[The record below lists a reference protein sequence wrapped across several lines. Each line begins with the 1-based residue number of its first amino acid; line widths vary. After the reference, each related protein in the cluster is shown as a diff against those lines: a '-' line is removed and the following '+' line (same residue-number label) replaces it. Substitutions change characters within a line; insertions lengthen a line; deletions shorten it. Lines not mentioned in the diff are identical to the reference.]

1 MTVKKQTRAKCCC
14 IMFVGV
20 FMLNAQPNAM
30 AQTTSSAAANATN
43 NLKSQRQAPTEMN
56 AQTEKSIAPVPAPAS
71 APASTPTNSAILR
84 EAFDAIQTFRDRE
97 DPMEAIANGR
107 PGDAFRMSDH
117 SAAAIAR
124 RDKETIGLLKALQSV
139 PREGLSDAETLDLD
153 LVIRDLSLDVQA
165 QKFLGHLLVIG
176 PLGGP
181 QQSIAQMCDRM
192 PFERVTDLQAHAA
205 RLEQV
210 PKQLADD
217 LALLQDGLRQHI
229 TPAKVILQGIDAQF
243 AAVIAGKL
251 DTLRAPFL
259 REYPDMTPEMRAQ
272 LLERA
277 DKAIEK
283 ILAAMVA
290 MRDFIRDTYV
300 PQCRDDIAC
309 AALPNGQEW
318 YAFRLK
324 QQTTTT
330 LSPQDIHAIGLA
342 EVARIHAEMLVVI
355 RKTDWFSKDAALAA
369 LSDDEVFA
377 RFTAYL
383 RSDARFYFQSAEE
396 LLRGYRDICKQ
407 IDAHLPELF
416 GKLPRLTY
424 GVREI
429 PRFMA
434 PSQTT
439 AYYQQGSIDSGNPG
453 WFYANTFALNQ
464 RPKYEMIPLA
474 LHEAVPGHHLQI
486 ALTQELPQRHSLRRD
501 MGFTAFVEGWALY
514 AERLGMDMKLF
525 DDAYDDFGRLLY
537 EMWRSCRLVVDTGMH
552 ALGWSRDQA
561 VAFMRANTA
570 LSELNIDREVDRYIS
585 WPGQACA
592 YKLGELEIRR
602 LRASAE
608 KELANTFNVRAFHD
622 ALLCDG
628 ALPLDVL
635 SARMTKWIAARKS
648 EMPVEKSSA
657 AQAENKNTI
666 LTPAITPAASQ
677 NNAIPAESKPYP

>member
-1 MTVKKQTRAKCCC
+1 
-14 IMFVGV
+14 MFVGV
-20 FMLNAQPNAM
+20 FMLNVQPNAM
-30 AQTTSSAAANATN
+30 AQTTSSAAANAAN
-43 NLKSQRQAPTEMN
+43 NLKSQQQAPTEVN

-71 APASTPTNSAILR
+71 VPTNSAILR

-107 PGDAFRMSDH
+107 PGDAFRISDH

-153 LVIRDLSLDVQA
+153 LVIRDLSLDIQS

-377 RFTAYL
+377 RFTSYL
-383 RSDARFYFQSAEE
+383 RGDARFYFQSAEE

-525 DDAYDDFGRLLY
+525 EDPYNDFGRLLY

-561 VAFMRANTA
+561 VMFMRANTA

-635 SARMTKWIAARKS
+635 STRMTKWIAARKS
-648 EMPVEKSSA
+648 EMPIQKPGQS
-657 AQAENKNTI
+657 
-666 LTPAITPAASQ
+666 TPLNVPAAVSPPDARPAQ
-677 NNAIPAESKPYP
+677 KNIQIPGQTKPIL

>member
-1 MTVKKQTRAKCCC
+1 MTTKKQASVNWWC
-14 IMFVGV
+14 IVFVGV

-30 AQTTSSAAANATN
+30 AQTTSNAVANATHD
-43 NLKSQRQAPTEMN
+43 LKSQQKAPTEVI
-56 AQTEKSIAPVPAPAS
+56 AQTEKSIAPVPAPATRS
-71 APASTPTNSAILR
+71 APTDSAVLR

-97 DPMEAIANGR
+97 DPMEAIANAR
-107 PGDAFRMSDH
+107 PADAFRISDH
-117 SAAAIAR
+117 SAGAIAR
-124 RDKETIGLLKALQSV
+124 REKETLSLLKALQTL
-139 PREGLSDAETLDLD
+139 PREGLSESEALDLD

-192 PFERVTDLQAHAA
+192 PFERAADLQAHAA

-217 LALLQDGLRQHI
+217 QALLEDGLRQHI

-283 ILAAMVA
+283 ILASMVA
-290 MRDFIRDTYV
+290 MRNFIRDTYV

-383 RSDARFYFQSAEE
+383 RGDARFYFQSAEE

-525 DDAYDDFGRLLY
+525 EDPYNDFGRLLY

-561 VAFMRANTA
+561 VTFMLANTA

-648 EMPVEKSSA
+648 EMSVEKSAA
-657 AQAENKNTI
+657 AQAEKMNTL
-666 LTPAITPAASQ
+666 LTPVITPAASQ

>member
-1 MTVKKQTRAKCCC
+1 MSVKKQTRAKCCC

-20 FMLNAQPNAM
+20 FMLNAQPNAL
-30 AQTTSSAAANATN
+30 AQTTSSSAANATN
-43 NLKSQRQAPTEMN
+43 NLKSQRQAPTEVN

-71 APASTPTNSAILR
+71 APTSAPTNSAILR

-107 PGDAFRMSDH
+107 PGDAFRISDH

-153 LVIRDLSLDVQA
+153 LVIRDLSLDIQA

-355 RKTDWFSKDAALAA
+355 RKTDWFSKDTALAA

-383 RSDARFYFQSAEE
+383 RGDARFYFQSAEE

-525 DDAYDDFGRLLY
+525 DDPYDDFGRLLY

-561 VAFMRANTA
+561 VTFMRANTA

-635 SARMTKWIAARKS
+635 SARMTTWIAARKS
-648 EMPVEKSSA
+648 EMPI
-657 AQAENKNTI
+657 Q
-666 LTPAITPAASQ
+666 
-677 NNAIPAESKPYP
+677 KPG

>member
-1 MTVKKQTRAKCCC
+1 
-14 IMFVGV
+14 MFVGV
-20 FMLNAQPNAM
+20 FMLNAQPNAL
-30 AQTTSSAAANATN
+30 AQTTSSSAANATN
-43 NLKSQRQAPTEMN
+43 NLKSQRQAPTEVN

-71 APASTPTNSAILR
+71 APTSAPTNSAILR

-107 PGDAFRMSDH
+107 PGDAFRISDH

-153 LVIRDLSLDVQA
+153 LVIRDLSLDIQA

-355 RKTDWFSKDAALAA
+355 RKTDWFSKDTALAA

-383 RSDARFYFQSAEE
+383 RGDARFYFQSAEE

-525 DDAYDDFGRLLY
+525 DDPYDDFGRLLY

-561 VAFMRANTA
+561 VTFMRANTA

-635 SARMTKWIAARKS
+635 SARMTTWIAARKS
-648 EMPVEKSSA
+648 EMPI
-657 AQAENKNTI
+657 Q
-666 LTPAITPAASQ
+666 
-677 NNAIPAESKPYP
+677 KPG

>member
-20 FMLNAQPNAM
+20 FILNAQPNAM
-30 AQTTSSAAANATN
+30 AQTTSSAAVNATN

-84 EAFDAIQTFRDRE
+84 FDAIQTFRDRE

-192 PFERVTDLQAHAA
+192 PFERANDLQAHAA

-217 LALLQDGLRQHI
+217 QALLEEGLRQHI
-229 TPAKVILQGIDAQF
+229 TPAKIILQGIDAQF
-243 AAVIAGKL
+243 AAVIDGKL

-259 REYPDMTPEMRAQ
+259 REYPDVPPEMRAQ

-525 DDAYDDFGRLLY
+525 DDPYDDFGRLLY

-561 VAFMRANTA
+561 VTFMRANTA

-608 KELANTFNVRAFHD
+608 TELANTFNVRAFHD

-677 NNAIPAESKPYP
+677 NNAIPPESKPYP

>member
-1 MTVKKQTRAKCCC
+1 
-14 IMFVGV
+14 MFVGV
-20 FMLNAQPNAM
+20 FMLNAQPNAL
-30 AQTTSSAAANATN
+30 AQTTSSSAANATN
-43 NLKSQRQAPTEMN
+43 NLKSQRQAPTEVN

-71 APASTPTNSAILR
+71 APTSAPTNSAILR

-107 PGDAFRMSDH
+107 PGDAFRISDH

-153 LVIRDLSLDVQA
+153 LVIRDLSLDIQA

-355 RKTDWFSKDAALAA
+355 RKTDWFSKDTALAA

-383 RSDARFYFQSAEE
+383 RGDARFYFQSAEE

-525 DDAYDDFGRLLY
+525 DDPYNDFGRLLY

-561 VAFMRANTA
+561 VTFMRANTA

-608 KELANTFNVRAFHD
+608 KELVNTFNVRAFHD

-657 AQAENKNTI
+657 AQAEKMNTL
-666 LTPAITPAASQ
+666 LTPVITPAASQ
-677 NNAIPAESKPYP
+677 NNAIPGESKPYP

>member
-1 MTVKKQTRAKCCC
+1 
-14 IMFVGV
+14 
-20 FMLNAQPNAM
+20 
-30 AQTTSSAAANATN
+30 
-43 NLKSQRQAPTEMN
+43 MN

-71 APASTPTNSAILR
+71 APASAPTNSAILR

-107 PGDAFRMSDH
+107 PGDAFRISDH

-139 PREGLSDAETLDLD
+139 QRDRLSDAETLDLD
-153 LVIRDLSLDVQA
+153 LVIRDLSLDVQS

-192 PFERVTDLQAHAA
+192 PFERATDLQAHAA

-283 ILAAMVA
+283 NLAAMVA

-300 PQCRDDIAC
+300 PQCRDEIAC

-383 RSDARFYFQSAEE
+383 RGDARFYFQSAEE

-525 DDAYDDFGRLLY
+525 DDPYNDFGRLLY

-561 VAFMRANTA
+561 VMFMRANTA

-648 EMPVEKSSA
+648 EMPIQKPGQS
-657 AQAENKNTI
+657 
-666 LTPAITPAASQ
+666 TPLNVPAAVSPPDARPAQ
-677 NNAIPAESKPYP
+677 KNIQIPGQTKSIL

>member
-1 MTVKKQTRAKCCC
+1 MTTKKQARVNWWC
-14 IMFVGV
+14 IVFVGV
-20 FMLNAQPNAM
+20 FMLNAQLNAM
-30 AQTTSSAAANATN
+30 AQTTSSAAANATHD
-43 NLKSQRQAPTEMN
+43 LKSQQKAPTEVI
-56 AQTEKSIAPVPAPAS
+56 AQTEKSIAPVPAPATRS
-71 APASTPTNSAILR
+71 APTDSAVLR

-107 PGDAFRMSDH
+107 PGDAFRISDH

-124 RDKETIGLLKALQSV
+124 RDKEIIGLLKALQSV
-139 PREGLSDAETLDLD
+139 PREGLSDSETLDLD

-217 LALLQDGLRQHI
+217 LALLQDGLRQRI

-383 RSDARFYFQSAEE
+383 RGDARFYFQSAEE

-525 DDAYDDFGRLLY
+525 DDPYNDFGRLLY

-552 ALGWSRDQA
+552 ALSWSRDQA
-561 VAFMRANTA
+561 VTFMRANTA

-648 EMPVEKSSA
+648 EMPVEKSA
-657 AQAENKNTI
+657 AAKAENKNTL
-666 LTPAITPAASQ
+666 LTPVITPAASQ

>member
-1 MTVKKQTRAKCCC
+1 MTVQNLSRVNGWRRLW
-14 IMFVGV
+14 VGV
-20 FMLNAQPNAM
+20 IMLTAQTNAF
-30 AQTTSSAAANATN
+30 AQTTSSAVVNATN
-43 NLKSQRQAPTEMN
+43 DLKSQRQSQTEVN
-56 AQTEKSIAPVPAPAS
+56 AQMPAEKSPAPVPAS
-71 APASTPTNSAILR
+71 ATDNSAVLR

-107 PGDAFRMSDH
+107 PGDAFRISDH

-124 RDKETIGLLKALQSV
+124 RDKETIGLLKALQTV
-139 PREGLSDAETLDLD
+139 PREGLSESEALDLN

-192 PFERVTDLQAHAA
+192 PFERANDVQAHAA

-217 LALLQDGLRQHI
+217 QALLEKGLQKHI

-272 LLERA
+272 LVERA

-283 ILAAMVA
+283 ILAAMEA
-290 MRDFIRDTYV
+290 MRNFIRDTYL
-300 PQCRDDIAC
+300 PNCRDDIAC
-309 AALPNGQEW
+309 AALPDGQEW
-318 YAFRLK
+318 YAFRLN
-324 QQTTTT
+324 QQTTTK
-330 LSPQDIHAIGLA
+330 LSPQEIHALGLS

-355 RKTDWFSKDAALAA
+355 RKTDWFTKDAALAA
-369 LSDDEVFA
+369 LNDDELFA

-383 RSDARFYFQSAEE
+383 RSDARFYFESAEE

-514 AERLGMDMKLF
+514 AERLGMEMKLF
-525 DDAYDDFGRLLY
+525 DDPYNDFGRLLY

-602 LRASAE
+602 LRALAQ
-608 KELANTFNVRAFHD
+608 KELGNTFDLRAFHD
-622 ALLCDG
+622 AMLSDG

-635 SARMTKWIAARKS
+635 GARMTKWIAARKS
-648 EMPVEKSSA
+648 EMPLQKPVSAKLEKNGA
-657 AQAENKNTI
+657 MMAPAER
-666 LTPAITPAASQ
+666 TPTLKTPQ
-677 NNAIPAESKPYP
+677 IPAESNPLP

>member
-1 MTVKKQTRAKCCC
+1 MTTKKRARVNWWC
-14 IMFVGV
+14 IVFVGV

-30 AQTTSSAAANATN
+30 AQTTSNAVANATHD
-43 NLKSQRQAPTEMN
+43 LKSQQKAPTEVI
-56 AQTEKSIAPVPAPAS
+56 AQTEKSIAPVPAPATKS
-71 APASTPTNSAILR
+71 APTDSAVLR

-97 DPMEAIANGR
+97 DPMEAIANAR
-107 PGDAFRMSDH
+107 PADAFRISDH
-117 SAAAIAR
+117 SAGAIAR
-124 RDKETIGLLKALQSV
+124 REKETLSLLKALQTL
-139 PREGLSDAETLDLD
+139 PREGLSESEALDLD

-192 PFERVTDLQAHAA
+192 PFERAADLQAHAA

-217 LALLQDGLRQHI
+217 QALLQDGLRQHI

-383 RSDARFYFQSAEE
+383 RGDARFYFQSAEE

-561 VAFMRANTA
+561 VTFMRANTA

-648 EMPVEKSSA
+648 EMPIQKPGQS
-657 AQAENKNTI
+657 
-666 LTPAITPAASQ
+666 TPLNVPAAVSPPDDRPAQ
-677 NNAIPAESKPYP
+677 KNIQIPAQTKSIL

>member
-1 MTVKKQTRAKCCC
+1 
-14 IMFVGV
+14 MFVGV

-43 NLKSQRQAPTEMN
+43 NLKSQRQAPTEVN
-56 AQTEKSIAPVPAPAS
+56 AQTEKSMAPVPAPAS
-71 APASTPTNSAILR
+71 ASAPTSAPTNSAILR

-107 PGDAFRMSDH
+107 PGDAFRISDH

-139 PREGLSDAETLDLD
+139 QRDGLSDAETLDLD
-153 LVIRDLSLDVQA
+153 LVIRDLSLDIQA

-243 AAVIAGKL
+243 AAMIAGKL

-383 RSDARFYFQSAEE
+383 RGDARFYFQSAEE

-514 AERLGMDMKLF
+514 AERLGIEMKLF
-525 DDAYDDFGRLLY
+525 DDPYNDFGRLLY

-552 ALGWSRDQA
+552 ELGWSREQA

-602 LRASAE
+602 LRALAQQ
-608 KELANTFNVRAFHD
+608 ELGNTFHLRAFHD
-622 ALLCDG
+622 ALLSDG

-635 SARMTKWIAARKS
+635 GARMTKWIAARKS
-648 EMPVEKSSA
+648 EMPVEKSTTPTPVNNSPVIA
-657 AQAENKNTI
+657 PTGKTTATKNAE
-666 LTPAITPAASQ
+666 
-677 NNAIPAESKPYP
+677 IPAQSKPLP

>member
-1 MTVKKQTRAKCCC
+1 MSVKKQTRVNWWC

-20 FMLNAQPNAM
+20 FMLNAQPKAM

-43 NLKSQRQAPTEMN
+43 SLKSQRQAPTEVN

-71 APASTPTNSAILR
+71 APASAPTNSAILR

-107 PGDAFRMSDH
+107 PGDAFRISDH

-139 PREGLSDAETLDLD
+139 PRDGLSDAETLDLD

-383 RSDARFYFQSAEE
+383 RGDARFYFQSAEE

-486 ALTQELPQRHSLRRD
+486 ALTQELPQRHSVRRD

-525 DDAYDDFGRLLY
+525 DDPYNDFGRLLY

-648 EMPVEKSSA
+648 EMPIQKPGQS
-657 AQAENKNTI
+657 
-666 LTPAITPAASQ
+666 TPLNVPAAVSPPDAGPAQ
-677 NNAIPAESKPYP
+677 KNIQIPGQTKPIL

>member
-1 MTVKKQTRAKCCC
+1 
-14 IMFVGV
+14 MFVGV

-43 NLKSQRQAPTEMN
+43 NLKSQRQAPTEVN
-56 AQTEKSIAPVPAPAS
+56 AQSEKSIAPVPAPAS
-71 APASTPTNSAILR
+71 APTNSAILR

-107 PGDAFRMSDH
+107 PGDAFRISDH

-139 PREGLSDAETLDLD
+139 PRDGLSDAETLDLD
-153 LVIRDLSLDVQA
+153 LVIRDLSLDIQA

-383 RSDARFYFQSAEE
+383 RGDARFYFQSAEE

-439 AYYQQGSIDSGNPG
+439 AYYQQGSMDSGNPG

-525 DDAYDDFGRLLY
+525 EDPYNDFGRLLY

-561 VAFMRANTA
+561 VMFMRANTA

-635 SARMTKWIAARKS
+635 STRMTKWIAARKS
-648 EMPVEKSSA
+648 EMPIQKPGQS
-657 AQAENKNTI
+657 
-666 LTPAITPAASQ
+666 TPLNVPAAVSPPDARPAQ
-677 NNAIPAESKPYP
+677 KNIQIPGQIKSIL

>member
-20 FMLNAQPNAM
+20 FMLNAQLNAM

-43 NLKSQRQAPTEMN
+43 NLKSQQQAPTEVN

-71 APASTPTNSAILR
+71 APASAPTNSAILR

-107 PGDAFRMSDH
+107 PGDAFRISDH
-117 SAAAIAR
+117 GAAAIAR

-192 PFERVTDLQAHAA
+192 PFERATDLQAHAA

-383 RSDARFYFQSAEE
+383 RGDARFYFQSAEE

-525 DDAYDDFGRLLY
+525 EDPYNDFGRLLY

-561 VAFMRANTA
+561 VTFMPPATTVTRLGLWKNSADCGD
-570 LSELNIDREVDRYIS
+570 LST
-585 WPGQACA
+585 C
-592 YKLGELEIRR
+592 GEFM
-602 LRASAE
+602 A
-608 KELANTFNVRAFHD
+608 D
-622 ALLCDG
+622 
-628 ALPLDVL
+628 P
-635 SARMTKWIAARKS
+635 
-648 EMPVEKSSA
+648 
-657 AQAENKNTI
+657 
-666 LTPAITPAASQ
+666 
-677 NNAIPAESKPYP
+677 

>member
-1 MTVKKQTRAKCCC
+1 
-14 IMFVGV
+14 MFVGV
-20 FMLNAQPNAM
+20 FMLNAQLNAM

-43 NLKSQRQAPTEMN
+43 NLKSQRQAPTEVN
-56 AQTEKSIAPVPAPAS
+56 ALSEKSIAPVPAPAS
-71 APASTPTNSAILR
+71 APTNSAILR

-107 PGDAFRMSDH
+107 PGDAFRISDH

-383 RSDARFYFQSAEE
+383 RGDARFYFQSAEE

-525 DDAYDDFGRLLY
+525 DDPYNDFGRLLY

-561 VAFMRANTA
+561 VAFMRANIA

-648 EMPVEKSSA
+648 EMLIQKPGQS
-657 AQAENKNTI
+657 
-666 LTPAITPAASQ
+666 TPLNVPAAVSPPDDRPAQ
-677 NNAIPAESKPYP
+677 KNIQIPGQIKSIL

>member
-1 MTVKKQTRAKCCC
+1 MTVKKETRAKCCC
-14 IMFVGV
+14 ILFVGV
-20 FMLNAQPNAM
+20 FVLNAQPNAM

-56 AQTEKSIAPVPAPAS
+56 AQTEKSIALVP

-525 DDAYDDFGRLLY
+525 DDPYDDFGRLLY

-648 EMPVEKSSA
+648 EMSVEKSAA
-657 AQAENKNTI
+657 AQAKKMNTL
-666 LTPAITPAASQ
+666 LTPVITPAASQ

>member
-1 MTVKKQTRAKCCC
+1 MTTKKQARVNWWC
-14 IMFVGV
+14 IVFVGV

-30 AQTTSSAAANATN
+30 AQTTSNAVANATHD
-43 NLKSQRQAPTEMN
+43 LKSQQKAPTEVI
-56 AQTEKSIAPVPAPAS
+56 AQTEKSIAPVPAPATRS
-71 APASTPTNSAILR
+71 APTDSAVLR

-97 DPMEAIANGR
+97 DPMEAIANAR
-107 PGDAFRMSDH
+107 PADAFRISDH
-117 SAAAIAR
+117 SAGAIAR
-124 RDKETIGLLKALQSV
+124 REKETLSLLKALQTL
-139 PREGLSDAETLDLD
+139 PREGLSESEALDLD

-383 RSDARFYFQSAEE
+383 RGDARFYFQSAEE

-407 IDAHLPELF
+407 IDSHLPELF

-525 DDAYDDFGRLLY
+525 EDPYNDFGRLLY

-561 VAFMRANTA
+561 VTFMRANTA

-648 EMPVEKSSA
+648 EMPIQKPGQS
-657 AQAENKNTI
+657 
-666 LTPAITPAASQ
+666 TPLNVPAAVSPPDAGPAQ
-677 NNAIPAESKPYP
+677 KNIQIPGQTKPIL

>member
-1 MTVKKQTRAKCCC
+1 MTTKKQARVNWWC
-14 IMFVGV
+14 IVFVGV
-20 FMLNAQPNAM
+20 FMLNAQPKAM
-30 AQTTSSAAANATN
+30 AQTTANAVANATHD
-43 NLKSQRQAPTEMN
+43 LKSQQKAPTEVI
-56 AQTEKSIAPVPAPAS
+56 AQTENSIAPVPAPATRS
-71 APASTPTNSAILR
+71 APTDSAVLR

-107 PGDAFRMSDH
+107 PGDAFRISDH

-283 ILAAMVA
+283 ILASMVT
-290 MRDFIRDTYV
+290 MRNFIRDTYV

-383 RSDARFYFQSAEE
+383 RGDARFYFQSAEE

-486 ALTQELPQRHSLRRD
+486 ALTQELPQRHSVRRD

-525 DDAYDDFGRLLY
+525 DDPYNDFGRLLY

-552 ALGWSRDQA
+552 ALGWSREQA

-570 LSELNIDREVDRYIS
+570 LSELNIEREVDRYIS

-602 LRASAE
+602 LRASAQ
-608 KELANTFNVRAFHD
+608 KELANTFDVRAFHD

-635 SARMTKWIAARKS
+635 DARMTKWIAARKS
-648 EMPVEKSSA
+648 EIPVENPTSQSNVISGKSK
-657 AQAENKNTI
+657 Q
-666 LTPAITPAASQ
+666 
-677 NNAIPAESKPYP
+677 YP

>member
-20 FMLNAQPNAM
+20 FMLNVQPNAM
-30 AQTTSSAAANATN
+30 AQTTSSAAANAAN
-43 NLKSQRQAPTEMN
+43 NLKSQQQAPTEVN

-71 APASTPTNSAILR
+71 VPTNSAILR

-107 PGDAFRMSDH
+107 PGDAFRISDH

-153 LVIRDLSLDVQA
+153 LVIRDLSLDIQS

-377 RFTAYL
+377 RFTSYL
-383 RSDARFYFQSAEE
+383 RGDARFYFQSAEE

-525 DDAYDDFGRLLY
+525 EDPYNDFGRLLY

-561 VAFMRANTA
+561 VMFMRANTA

-602 LRASAE
+602 LRALAE
-608 KELANTFNVRAFHD
+608 KELANTFQLRAFHD
-622 ALLCDG
+622 ALLRDG

-635 SARMTKWIAARKS
+635 GLRMTQWIAARKS
-648 EMPVEKSSA
+648 EMPVEKPASA
-657 AQAENKNTI
+657 KTEQKNP
-666 LTPAITPAASQ
+666 LMTPAVTPPASQ
-677 NNAIPAESKPYP
+677 NNSIPPESKPRP

>member
-1 MTVKKQTRAKCCC
+1 MTSKNKARVNYWCVL
-14 IMFVGV
+14 FVSVVMMGGQRDV
-20 FMLNAQPNAM
+20 L
-30 AQTTSSAAANATN
+30 AQTNSNVASDAKTVLKPELKSEHAPAPTPTSS
-43 NLKSQRQAPTEMN
+43 E
-56 AQTEKSIAPVPAPAS
+56 E
-71 APASTPTNSAILR
+71 LR
-84 EAFDAIQTFRDRE
+84 EAFDAVQTFRDRE

-107 PGDAFRMSDH
+107 PGDAFRISDH
-117 SAAAIAR
+117 SVGAIAR
-124 RDKETIGLLKALQSV
+124 RAKETIGLLKALQSV
-139 PREGLSDAETLDLD
+139 PREGLSESESLDLD

-165 QKFLGHLLVIG
+165 QKFLGHLIVIG

-192 PFERVTDLQAHAA
+192 PFERANDLQAHAA

-210 PKQLADD
+210 PKQLSDD
-217 LALLQDGLRQHI
+217 QLLLEDGLRQHI

-259 REYPDMTPEMRAQ
+259 REYPDVTPEMRAQ
-272 LLERA
+272 LLARA
-277 DKAIEK
+277 DKAIAQ
-283 ILAAMVA
+283 ILASMAA
-290 MRDFIRDTYV
+290 MRDFIRDRYL
-300 PQCRDDIAC
+300 PNCRDAIAC
-309 AALPNGQEW
+309 AALPNGKEW
-318 YAFRLK
+318 YAFLLS
-324 QQTTTT
+324 QQTTTK
-330 LSPQDIHAIGLA
+330 LSPQDIHAIGLS
-342 EVARIHAEMLVVI
+342 EVARIRGEMLVVI

-369 LSDDEVFA
+369 LNNDELFA

-383 RSDARFYFQSAEE
+383 RTDPRFYFQSAEE

-525 DDAYDDFGRLLY
+525 DDPYDDFGRLLY

-561 VAFMRANTA
+561 VTFMRANTA

-635 SARMTKWIAARKS
+635 SARMTTWIAARKS
-648 EMPVEKSSA
+648 EMPIQKPGQSTSLNV
-657 AQAENKNTI
+657 
-666 LTPAITPAASQ
+666 PAAVSPPDDRPAQ
-677 NNAIPAESKPYP
+677 KNIQIPAQTKPIL

>member
-20 FMLNAQPNAM
+20 FMLNAQLNAM

-43 NLKSQRQAPTEMN
+43 NLKSQQQAPTEVN
-56 AQTEKSIAPVPAPAS
+56 AQTEKSIAPVPAPTS
-71 APASTPTNSAILR
+71 APTNSAILR

-107 PGDAFRMSDH
+107 PGDAFRISDH

-383 RSDARFYFQSAEE
+383 RGDARFYFQSAEE

-525 DDAYDDFGRLLY
+525 DDPYNDFGRLLY

-561 VAFMRANTA
+561 VTFMRANTA

-648 EMPVEKSSA
+648 EMLIQKPGQS
-657 AQAENKNTI
+657 
-666 LTPAITPAASQ
+666 TPLNVPAAVSPPD
-677 NNAIPAESKPYP
+677 ARPAQ

>member
-1 MTVKKQTRAKCCC
+1 
-14 IMFVGV
+14 
-20 FMLNAQPNAM
+20 
-30 AQTTSSAAANATN
+30 
-43 NLKSQRQAPTEMN
+43 
-56 AQTEKSIAPVPAPAS
+56 
-71 APASTPTNSAILR
+71 
-84 EAFDAIQTFRDRE
+84 
-97 DPMEAIANGR
+97 MEAIANGR
-107 PGDAFRMSDH
+107 AGDAFRISDH

-153 LVIRDLSLDVQA
+153 LVIRDLSLDAQA

-283 ILAAMVA
+283 NLAAMVA

-383 RSDARFYFQSAEE
+383 RGDARFYFQSAEE

-439 AYYQQGSIDSGNPG
+439 AYYQQGSMDSGNPG

-525 DDAYDDFGRLLY
+525 DDPYDDFGRLLY

-657 AQAENKNTI
+657 AQAEKMNTL
-666 LTPAITPAASQ
+666 LTPVITPAASQ
-677 NNAIPAESKPYP
+677 NNAIPGESKPYP

>member
-1 MTVKKQTRAKCCC
+1 MTFQNRSHANRWHIV
-14 IMFVGV
+14 FVWMIVMGGQSV
-20 FMLNAQPNAM
+20 CMS
-30 AQTTSSAAANATN
+30 QTTSNSTIDAKTIEKQE
-43 NLKSQRQAPTEMN
+43 LKPEPKLQQL
-56 AQTEKSIAPVPAPAS
+56 PA
-71 APASTPTNSAILR
+71 PTNSAVLR

-107 PGDAFRMSDH
+107 PGDAFRISDH

-124 RDKETIGLLKALQSV
+124 RDKETIGLLKALQTV
-139 PREGLSDAETLDLD
+139 PREGLSNSELLDLD

-192 PFERVTDLQAHAA
+192 PFERANDLQAHAA

-217 LALLQDGLRQHI
+217 QALLEEGLRQHI

-243 AAVIAGKL
+243 AAVIDGKL

-259 REYPDMTPEMRAQ
+259 REYPDVTPEMRAQ

-283 ILAAMVA
+283 ILASMAT
-290 MRDFIRDTYV
+290 MRNFIRDRYM
-300 PQCRDDIAC
+300 PNCRDDIAC
-309 AALPNGQEW
+309 AALPNGPEW
-318 YAFRLK
+318 YAFRLN
-324 QQTTTT
+324 QQTTTK
-330 LSPQDIHAIGLA
+330 LSPKEIHALGLS

-355 RKTDWFSKDAALAA
+355 RKTDWFAKDPALTA
-369 LSDDEVFA
+369 LSDEELFA

-383 RSDARFYFQSAEE
+383 RSDARFYYQSAEE

-416 GKLPRLTY
+416 GTLPRLTY

-439 AYYQQGSIDSGNPG
+439 AYYQQGSMDSGNPG
-453 WFYANTFALNQ
+453 WFYANTYALNQ

-486 ALTQELPQRHSLRRD
+486 ALTQELPQRHTLRRD

-514 AERLGMDMKLF
+514 AERLGIEMKLF
-525 DDAYDDFGRLLY
+525 DDPYNDFGRLLY

-602 LRASAE
+602 LRALAE
-608 KELANTFNVRAFHD
+608 QELANTFQLRAFHD
-622 ALLCDG
+622 ALLRDG

-635 SARMTKWIAARKS
+635 GVRMTQWIAARKS
-648 EMPVEKSSA
+648 EMAVEKPASA
-657 AQAENKNTI
+657 KTEQKNPLLAPA
-666 LTPAITPAASQ
+666 LTPPTSQ
-677 NNAIPAESKPYP
+677 NKAIPAQSTPRP

>member
-1 MTVKKQTRAKCCC
+1 
-14 IMFVGV
+14 
-20 FMLNAQPNAM
+20 M
-30 AQTTSSAAANATN
+30 AQISGSDTGDAKTIQKAESTPEPAT
-43 NLKSQRQAPTEMN
+43 
-56 AQTEKSIAPVPAPAS
+56 APA
-71 APASTPTNSAILR
+71 NSAVLR
-84 EAFDAIQTFRDRE
+84 EAFDAIQTFKDRE

-107 PGDAFRMSDH
+107 PGDAFRISDH

-124 RDKETIGLLKALQSV
+124 REKETAALLKALQTVS
-139 PREGLSDAETLDLD
+139 RQGLSESEALDLD
-153 LVIRDLSLDVQA
+153 LVIRDLSMDVRA

-192 PFERVTDLQAHAA
+192 PFERAQDLQAHAA

-217 LALLQDGLRQHI
+217 QALLEEGLRQRI
-229 TPAKVILQGIDAQF
+229 TPAKVVLQGIDAQF
-243 AAVIAGKL
+243 GAVIGGNL
-251 DTLRAPFL
+251 DALRAPFL
-259 REYPDMTPEMRAQ
+259 REYPDVPPAMRAQ

-277 DKAIEK
+277 DKAIQN
-283 ILAAMVA
+283 ILAAMTT
-290 MRDFIRDTYV
+290 MRAFIRDRYL
-300 PQCRDDIAC
+300 PNCRDDIAC

-318 YAFRLK
+318 YAFRLN
-324 QQTTTT
+324 QQTTTMR
-330 LSPQDIHAIGLA
+330 SPKEIHAIGLA
-342 EVARIHAEMLVVI
+342 EVARIRGEMLVVI
-355 RKTDWFSKDAALAA
+355 RKTDWFTNDPALAA
-369 LSDDEVFA
+369 LGEDELFA
-377 RFTAYL
+377 RFIAYL
-383 RSDARFYFQSAEE
+383 RSDPRFYFQSAQE
-396 LLRGYRDICKQ
+396 LLSGYRDICKQ
-407 IDAHLPELF
+407 IDAHLPALF
-416 GKLPRLTY
+416 GTLPRLPY

-464 RPKYEMIPLA
+464 RPKDEMIPLA

-486 ALTQELPQRHSLRRD
+486 ALTQELPQRHALRRD

-514 AERLGMDMKLF
+514 AERLGIEMQLF
-525 DDAYDDFGRLLY
+525 DDPYNDFGRLLY

-552 ALGWSRDQA
+552 ALGWSREQA

-570 LSELNIDREVDRYIS
+570 LSELNIEREVDRYIS

-602 LRASAE
+602 LRLYAE
-608 KELANTFNVRAFHD
+608 KELGNTFNLRAFHD

-635 SARMTKWIAARKS
+635 DARMTRWIAARKG
-648 EMPVEKSSA
+648 EMSA
-657 AQAENKNTI
+657 
-666 LTPAITPAASQ
+666 Q
-677 NNAIPAESKPYP
+677 NSTLINSDN

>member
-1 MTVKKQTRAKCCC
+1 MTLKNKARVNYWCVL
-14 IMFVGV
+14 FVSVVMMSGQRDV
-20 FMLNAQPNAM
+20 L
-30 AQTTSSAAANATN
+30 AQTNSNIAADAKTLSKPDLKSEHAPAPTPTSSA
-43 NLKSQRQAPTEMN
+43 E
-56 AQTEKSIAPVPAPAS
+56 
-71 APASTPTNSAILR
+71 LR
-84 EAFDAIQTFRDRE
+84 EAFDAVQTFRDRE

-107 PGDAFRMSDH
+107 PGDAFRISDH
-117 SAAAIAR
+117 SAGAIAR
-124 RDKETIGLLKALQSV
+124 RAKETIGLLKALQLV
-139 PREGLSDAETLDLD
+139 PREGLSESESLDLD

-165 QKFLGHLLVIG
+165 QKFLGHLIVIG

-192 PFERVTDLQAHAA
+192 PFERANDLQAHAA

-217 LALLQDGLRQHI
+217 QLLLEEGLRQHI

-243 AAVIAGKL
+243 GAVIAGKL

-259 REYPDMTPEMRAQ
+259 REYPDVTPEMRAQ
-272 LLERA
+272 LLARA

-283 ILAAMVA
+283 ILASMAA
-290 MRDFIRDTYV
+290 MRDFIRDRYL
-300 PQCRDDIAC
+300 PNCRDAIAC
-309 AALPNGQEW
+309 TALPNGKEW
-318 YAFRLK
+318 YAFLLN
-324 QQTTTT
+324 QQTTTK
-330 LSPQDIHAIGLA
+330 LSPQEIHAIGLA
-342 EVARIHAEMLVVI
+342 EVARIRSEMLVVI
-355 RKTDWFSKDAALAA
+355 RKTDWFSKDAALVA
-369 LSDDEVFA
+369 LSDDELFA
-377 RFTAYL
+377 RFTSYL
-383 RSDARFYFQSAEE
+383 RTDPRFYFQSAEE

-514 AERLGMDMKLF
+514 AERLGIEMKLF
-525 DDAYDDFGRLLY
+525 DDPYNDFGRLLY

-552 ALGWSRDQA
+552 ELGWSREKA

-602 LRASAE
+602 LRALAQQ
-608 KELANTFNVRAFHD
+608 ELGNSFHLRAFHD
-622 ALLCDG
+622 ALLSDG

-635 SARMTKWIAARKS
+635 GARMTKWIAARKS
-648 EMPVEKSSA
+648 EMPVEKSTSPTPA
-657 AQAENKNTI
+657 NNSTVIAPTDKVTATKNT
-666 LTPAITPAASQ
+666 Q
-677 NNAIPAESKPYP
+677 IPAQSKPIP

>member
-1 MTVKKQTRAKCCC
+1 
-14 IMFVGV
+14 
-20 FMLNAQPNAM
+20 
-30 AQTTSSAAANATN
+30 
-43 NLKSQRQAPTEMN
+43 
-56 AQTEKSIAPVPAPAS
+56 
-71 APASTPTNSAILR
+71 
-84 EAFDAIQTFRDRE
+84 
-97 DPMEAIANGR
+97 MEAIANGR
-107 PGDAFRMSDH
+107 PGDAFRISDH

-153 LVIRDLSLDVQA
+153 LVIRDLSWDVQA

-383 RSDARFYFQSAEE
+383 RGDARFYFQSAEE

-525 DDAYDDFGRLLY
+525 EDPYNDFGRLLY

-561 VAFMRANTA
+561 VTFMRANTA

-648 EMPVEKSSA
+648 EMPVEKSAA

-677 NNAIPAESKPYP
+677 NNAIPPESKPYP

>member
-1 MTVKKQTRAKCCC
+1 
-14 IMFVGV
+14 
-20 FMLNAQPNAM
+20 
-30 AQTTSSAAANATN
+30 
-43 NLKSQRQAPTEMN
+43 
-56 AQTEKSIAPVPAPAS
+56 
-71 APASTPTNSAILR
+71 
-84 EAFDAIQTFRDRE
+84 
-97 DPMEAIANGR
+97 
-107 PGDAFRMSDH
+107 
-117 SAAAIAR
+117 
-124 RDKETIGLLKALQSV
+124 
-139 PREGLSDAETLDLD
+139 
-153 LVIRDLSLDVQA
+153 
-165 QKFLGHLLVIG
+165 
-176 PLGGP
+176 
-181 QQSIAQMCDRM
+181 M
-192 PFERVTDLQAHAA
+192 PFERATDLQAHAA

-217 LALLQDGLRQHI
+217 QALLQDGLRQHI

-283 ILAAMVA
+283 ILASMVA
-290 MRDFIRDTYV
+290 MRNFIRDTYV

-330 LSPQDIHAIGLA
+330 LSPQEIHAIGLA
-342 EVARIHAEMLVVI
+342 EVARIHGEMLVVI
-355 RKTDWFSKDAALAA
+355 RKTDWFAKDAALAA
-369 LSDDEVFA
+369 LSDDEVFT

-383 RSDARFYFQSAEE
+383 RGDARFYFESAEE

-407 IDAHLPELF
+407 IDAHLPALF
-416 GKLPRLTY
+416 GKLPRLPY

-486 ALTQELPQRHSLRRD
+486 ALTQELPQRHSVRRD

-525 DDAYDDFGRLLY
+525 DDPYNDFGRLLY

-552 ALGWSRDQA
+552 ALGWSREQA

-570 LSELNIDREVDRYIS
+570 LSELNIEREVDRYIS

-602 LRASAE
+602 LRASAQ
-608 KELANTFNVRAFHD
+608 KELANTFDVRAFHD

-635 SARMTKWIAARKS
+635 DARMTKWIAARKS
-648 EMPVEKSSA
+648 EMPVENPTSQSNVISGKSK
-657 AQAENKNTI
+657 Q
-666 LTPAITPAASQ
+666 
-677 NNAIPAESKPYP
+677 YP

>member
-1 MTVKKQTRAKCCC
+1 MTLKNKARVNYWCVL
-14 IMFVGV
+14 FVSVVMMGGQRDV
-20 FMLNAQPNAM
+20 L
-30 AQTTSSAAANATN
+30 AQTNSNVASDAKTVLKPELKSEHAPAPTPTSS
-43 NLKSQRQAPTEMN
+43 E
-56 AQTEKSIAPVPAPAS
+56 E
-71 APASTPTNSAILR
+71 LR
-84 EAFDAIQTFRDRE
+84 EAFDAVQTFRDRE

-107 PGDAFRMSDH
+107 PGDAFRISDH
-117 SAAAIAR
+117 SAGAIAR
-124 RDKETIGLLKALQSV
+124 RAKETIGLLKALQSV
-139 PREGLSDAETLDLD
+139 PREGLSESESLDLD

-165 QKFLGHLLVIG
+165 QKFLGHLIVIG

-192 PFERVTDLQAHAA
+192 PFERANDLQAHAA

-217 LALLQDGLRQHI
+217 QLLLEDGLRQHI

-259 REYPDMTPEMRAQ
+259 REYPDVTPEMRAQ
-272 LLERA
+272 LLARA
-277 DKAIEK
+277 DKAIAQ
-283 ILAAMVA
+283 ILASMAA
-290 MRDFIRDTYV
+290 MRDFIRDRYL
-300 PQCRDDIAC
+300 PNCRDAIAC
-309 AALPNGQEW
+309 AALPNGKEW
-318 YAFRLK
+318 YAFLLS
-324 QQTTTT
+324 QQTTTK

-342 EVARIHAEMLVVI
+342 EVARIRGEMLVVI

-383 RSDARFYFQSAEE
+383 RGDARFYFQSAEE

-416 GKLPRLTY
+416 GTLPRLTY

-439 AYYQQGSIDSGNPG
+439 AYYQQGSMESGNPG

-486 ALTQELPQRHSLRRD
+486 ALTQELPQRHTLRRD

-514 AERLGMDMKLF
+514 AERLGIEMKLF
-525 DDAYDDFGRLLY
+525 DDPYNDFGRLLY

-602 LRASAE
+602 LRALAE
-608 KELANTFNVRAFHD
+608 QELANTFQLRAFHD
-622 ALLCDG
+622 ALLRDG

-635 SARMTKWIAARKS
+635 GVRMTQWIAARKN
-648 EMPVEKSSA
+648 EMAVEKPASA
-657 AQAENKNTI
+657 KTEQKNPLLAPA
-666 LTPAITPAASQ
+666 LTPPTSQ
-677 NNAIPAESKPYP
+677 NKAIPAQSTPRP

>member
-1 MTVKKQTRAKCCC
+1 MTTKKQARVNWWC
-14 IMFVGV
+14 IVFVGV

-30 AQTTSSAAANATN
+30 AQTTSNAVANATHD
-43 NLKSQRQAPTEMN
+43 LKSQQKAPTEVI
-56 AQTEKSIAPVPAPAS
+56 AQTEKSIAPVPAPATRS
-71 APASTPTNSAILR
+71 APTDSAVLR

-97 DPMEAIANGR
+97 DPMEAIANAR
-107 PGDAFRMSDH
+107 PADAFRISDH
-117 SAAAIAR
+117 SAGAIAR
-124 RDKETIGLLKALQSV
+124 REKETLSLLKALQTL
-139 PREGLSDAETLDLD
+139 PREGLSESEALDLD

-192 PFERVTDLQAHAA
+192 PFERAADLQAHAA

-217 LALLQDGLRQHI
+217 QALLEDGLRQHI

-283 ILAAMVA
+283 ILASMVA
-290 MRDFIRDTYV
+290 MRNFIRDTYV

-330 LSPQDIHAIGLA
+330 LSPQEIHAIGLA
-342 EVARIHAEMLVVI
+342 EVARIHGEMLVVI
-355 RKTDWFSKDAALAA
+355 RKTDWFAKDAALAA

-383 RSDARFYFQSAEE
+383 RGDARFYFESAEE

-486 ALTQELPQRHSLRRD
+486 ALTQELPQRHSVRRD

-525 DDAYDDFGRLLY
+525 DDPYNDFGRLLY

-552 ALGWSRDQA
+552 ALGWSREQA

-570 LSELNIDREVDRYIS
+570 LSELNIEREVDRYIS

-602 LRASAE
+602 LRASAQ
-608 KELANTFNVRAFHD
+608 KELANTFDVRAFHD

-635 SARMTKWIAARKS
+635 DARMTKWIAARKS
-648 EMPVEKSSA
+648 EMPVENPTSQSNVISGKSK
-657 AQAENKNTI
+657 Q
-666 LTPAITPAASQ
+666 
-677 NNAIPAESKPYP
+677 YP

>member
-1 MTVKKQTRAKCCC
+1 
-14 IMFVGV
+14 MFVGV
-20 FMLNAQPNAM
+20 FMLNAQPNAL
-30 AQTTSSAAANATN
+30 AQTTSSSAANATN
-43 NLKSQRQAPTEMN
+43 NLKSQRQAPTEVN

-71 APASTPTNSAILR
+71 APTSAPTNSAILR

-107 PGDAFRMSDH
+107 PGDAFRISDH

-355 RKTDWFSKDAALAA
+355 RKTDWFSKDTALAA

-383 RSDARFYFQSAEE
+383 RGDARFYFQSAEE

-525 DDAYDDFGRLLY
+525 DDPYDDFGRLLY

-561 VAFMRANTA
+561 VTFMRANTA

-635 SARMTKWIAARKS
+635 SARMTTWIAARKS
-648 EMPVEKSSA
+648 EMPI
-657 AQAENKNTI
+657 Q
-666 LTPAITPAASQ
+666 
-677 NNAIPAESKPYP
+677 KPG

>member
-1 MTVKKQTRAKCCC
+1 MTFKNRSRANRWN
-14 IMFVGV
+14 IVFVCMIVMGGQRV
-20 FMLNAQPNAM
+20 CMSQ
-30 AQTTSSAAANATN
+30 TSSSSAMDG
-43 NLKSQRQAPTEMN
+43 KSI
-56 AQTEKSIAPVPAPAS
+56 EKSEQKSETKLEQLS
-71 APASTPTNSAILR
+71 APTNSAILR

-107 PGDAFRMSDH
+107 PGDAFRISDH

-124 RDKETIGLLKALQSV
+124 REKETLGLLKALQTV
-139 PREGLSDAETLDLD
+139 PREGLSDSELLDLN

-192 PFERVTDLQAHAA
+192 PFERANDLQAHAA

-210 PKQLADD
+210 PKQLAADQ
-217 LALLQDGLRQHI
+217 ALLEEGLRQHI

-259 REYPDMTPEMRAQ
+259 REYPDVPPEMRAQ

-283 ILAAMVA
+283 ILASMAA
-290 MRDFIRDTYV
+290 MRQFIRDRYM
-300 PQCRDDIAC
+300 PNCRDDIAC

-318 YAFRLK
+318 YAFRLN

-330 LSPQDIHAIGLA
+330 MSPKEIHALGLS

-355 RKTDWFSKDAALAA
+355 RKTDWFAKDPALTA
-369 LSDDEVFA
+369 LSDEELFA

-383 RSDARFYFQSAEE
+383 RSDARFYYQSAEE

-416 GKLPRLTY
+416 GTLPRLPY

-439 AYYQQGSIDSGNPG
+439 AYYQQGSMDSGNPG
-453 WFYANTFALNQ
+453 WFYANTYALNQ

-486 ALTQELPQRHSLRRD
+486 ALTQELPQRHILRRD

-514 AERLGMDMKLF
+514 AERLGIEMKLF
-525 DDAYDDFGRLLY
+525 DDPYNDFGRLLY

-561 VAFMRANTA
+561 VTFMRANTA

-602 LRASAE
+602 LRALAE
-608 KELANTFNVRAFHD
+608 KELANTFDLRAFHD
-622 ALLCDG
+622 ALLRDG

-635 SARMTKWIAARKS
+635 GVRMTQWIAARKS
-648 EMPVEKSSA
+648 EMPVEKPA
-657 AQAENKNTI
+657 AAKMEQKNPLT
-666 LTPAITPAASQ
+666 TPAITTPASQ
-677 NNAIPAESKPYP
+677 NNAIPAQSKPRP

>member
-1 MTVKKQTRAKCCC
+1 MTTKKQARVNWWC
-14 IMFVGV
+14 IVFVGV

-30 AQTTSSAAANATN
+30 AQTTSNAVANATHD
-43 NLKSQRQAPTEMN
+43 LKSQQKAPTEVI
-56 AQTEKSIAPVPAPAS
+56 AQTEKSIASVPAPATRS
-71 APASTPTNSAILR
+71 APTDSAVLR

-383 RSDARFYFQSAEE
+383 RGDARFYFQSAEE

-648 EMPVEKSSA
+648 EMSVEKSAS
-657 AQAENKNTI
+657 AQAKKMNTL
-666 LTPAITPAASQ
+666 LTPVITPAASQ

>member
-1 MTVKKQTRAKCCC
+1 MTTKKQASVNWWC
-14 IMFVGV
+14 IVFVGV

-30 AQTTSSAAANATN
+30 AQTTSNAVANATHD
-43 NLKSQRQAPTEMN
+43 LKSQQKAPTEVI
-56 AQTEKSIAPVPAPAS
+56 AQTEKSIAPVPAPATKS
-71 APASTPTNSAILR
+71 APTDSAVLR

-97 DPMEAIANGR
+97 DPMEAIANAR
-107 PGDAFRMSDH
+107 PADAFRISDH
-117 SAAAIAR
+117 SAGAIAR
-124 RDKETIGLLKALQSV
+124 REKETLSLLKALQTL
-139 PREGLSDAETLDLD
+139 PREGLSESEALDLD

-192 PFERVTDLQAHAA
+192 PFERAADLQAHAA

-217 LALLQDGLRQHI
+217 QALLEDGLRQHI

-259 REYPDMTPEMRAQ
+259 REYPDMPPEMRAQ

-283 ILAAMVA
+283 ILASMVA
-290 MRDFIRDTYV
+290 MRNFIRDTYV

-330 LSPQDIHAIGLA
+330 LSPQEIHTIGLA
-342 EVARIHAEMLVVI
+342 EVARIHDEMLVVI
-355 RKTDWFSKDAALAA
+355 RKTDWFAKDAALAA
-369 LSDDEVFA
+369 LSNDEVFA

-383 RSDARFYFQSAEE
+383 RGDARFYFESAEE

-407 IDAHLPELF
+407 IDAHLPALF
-416 GKLPRLTY
+416 GKLPRLPY

-486 ALTQELPQRHSLRRD
+486 ALTQELPQRHSVRRD

-525 DDAYDDFGRLLY
+525 DDPYNDFGRLLY

-552 ALGWSRDQA
+552 ALGWSREQA

-570 LSELNIDREVDRYIS
+570 LSELNIEREVDRYIS

-602 LRASAE
+602 LRASAQ
-608 KELANTFNVRAFHD
+608 KELANTFDVRAFHD

-635 SARMTKWIAARKS
+635 NARMTKWIAARKS
-648 EMPVEKSSA
+648 EMPVENPTSQSNVISGKSK
-657 AQAENKNTI
+657 Q
-666 LTPAITPAASQ
+666 
-677 NNAIPAESKPYP
+677 YP

>member
-1 MTVKKQTRAKCCC
+1 
-14 IMFVGV
+14 
-20 FMLNAQPNAM
+20 
-30 AQTTSSAAANATN
+30 
-43 NLKSQRQAPTEMN
+43 
-56 AQTEKSIAPVPAPAS
+56 AS
-71 APASTPTNSAILR
+71 APTSAPTNSAILR

-107 PGDAFRMSDH
+107 PGDAFRISDH

-139 PREGLSDAETLDLD
+139 QRDGLSDAETLDLD
-153 LVIRDLSLDVQA
+153 LVIRDLSLDIQA

-243 AAVIAGKL
+243 AAMIAGKL

-383 RSDARFYFQSAEE
+383 RGDARFYFQSAEE

-525 DDAYDDFGRLLY
+525 DDPYDDFGRLLY

-561 VAFMRANTA
+561 VTFMRANTA

-635 SARMTKWIAARKS
+635 SARMTTWIAARKS
-648 EMPVEKSSA
+648 EMPIQKPGQSTSLNV
-657 AQAENKNTI
+657 
-666 LTPAITPAASQ
+666 PAAVSPPDDRPAQ
-677 NNAIPAESKPYP
+677 KNIQIPAQTKPIL

>member
-1 MTVKKQTRAKCCC
+1 MTSKNKARVNYWCVL
-14 IMFVGV
+14 FVSVVMMVGQRDV
-20 FMLNAQPNAM
+20 L
-30 AQTTSSAAANATN
+30 AQTNSNVAGDAKTVLKPELKSEHAPAPTPTSS
-43 NLKSQRQAPTEMN
+43 E
-56 AQTEKSIAPVPAPAS
+56 E
-71 APASTPTNSAILR
+71 LR
-84 EAFDAIQTFRDRE
+84 EAFDAVQTFRDRE

-107 PGDAFRMSDH
+107 PGDAFRISDH
-117 SAAAIAR
+117 SAGAIAR
-124 RDKETIGLLKALQSV
+124 RAKETIGLLKALQSV
-139 PREGLSDAETLDLD
+139 PREGLSESESLDLD

-165 QKFLGHLLVIG
+165 QKFLGHLIVIG

-192 PFERVTDLQAHAA
+192 PFERANDLQAHAA

-217 LALLQDGLRQHI
+217 QLLLEDGLRQHI

-259 REYPDMTPEMRAQ
+259 REYPDVTPEMRAQ
-272 LLERA
+272 LLARA

-283 ILAAMVA
+283 ILASMAA
-290 MRDFIRDTYV
+290 MRDFIRDRYL
-300 PQCRDDIAC
+300 PNCRDAIAC
-309 AALPNGQEW
+309 AALPNGKEW
-318 YAFRLK
+318 YAFLLN
-324 QQTTTT
+324 QQTTTK
-330 LSPQDIHAIGLA
+330 LSPQEIHAIGLA
-342 EVARIHAEMLVVI
+342 EVARIRSEMLVVI
-355 RKTDWFSKDAALAA
+355 RKTDWFTKDAALAA
-369 LSDDEVFA
+369 LNNDELFA

-383 RSDARFYFQSAEE
+383 RTDARFYFQSAEE

-514 AERLGMDMKLF
+514 AERLGIEMKLF
-525 DDAYDDFGRLLY
+525 DDPYNDFGRLLY

-552 ALGWSRDQA
+552 ELGWSREQA

-602 LRASAE
+602 LRALAQQ
-608 KELANTFNVRAFHD
+608 ELGNTFHLRAFHD
-622 ALLCDG
+622 ALLSDG

-635 SARMTKWIAARKS
+635 GARMTRWIAARKS
-648 EMPVEKSSA
+648 EMPVEKSTTPTPVNNSPVIA
-657 AQAENKNTI
+657 PTGKTTATKNAE
-666 LTPAITPAASQ
+666 
-677 NNAIPAESKPYP
+677 IPAQSKPLP